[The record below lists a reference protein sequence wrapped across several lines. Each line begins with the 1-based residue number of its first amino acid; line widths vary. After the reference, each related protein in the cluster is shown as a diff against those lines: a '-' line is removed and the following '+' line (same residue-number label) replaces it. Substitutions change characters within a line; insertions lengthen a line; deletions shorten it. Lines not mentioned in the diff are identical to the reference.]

1 MATTKEIGGFAGW
14 VVSAMKRGTQR
25 TERTMR
31 VLETLSLGGRKQLA
45 LVECGGQRFL
55 VGTGPDSVD
64 SLVMVGSDVVEHV
77 YEGLVQ

>member
-1 MATTKEIGGFAGW
+1 MATTREIGGFAGW
-14 VVSAMKRGTQR
+14 VVAAMKRGPR
-25 TERTMR
+25 AERTMR

-64 SLVMVGSDVVEHV
+64 SLVMVGPDVVDHV